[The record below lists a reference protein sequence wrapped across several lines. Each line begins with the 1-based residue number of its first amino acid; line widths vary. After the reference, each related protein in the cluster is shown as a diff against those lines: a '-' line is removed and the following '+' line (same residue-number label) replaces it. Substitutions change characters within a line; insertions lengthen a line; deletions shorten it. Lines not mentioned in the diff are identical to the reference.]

1 MYLCSSLYSNYE
13 KSFNQ
18 LFRKFRFFVVWF
30 GYWGSDLDWLSM
42 LVGGV
47 LSVFLTVLPSLTE
60 EQDEVEAFSTGLEY
74 LNFIYKNCVEYPNKF
89 RTFI

>member
-1 MYLCSSLYSNYE
+1 
-13 KSFNQ
+13 
-18 LFRKFRFFVVWF
+18 
-30 GYWGSDLDWLSM
+30 M